1 MGDPVATSAV
11 RRVLVAGAGLAGTA
25 AAIALAAG
33 GVLTELLLSSAELDD
48 ALWAAFT
55 ARRFERA
62 RAVVEASCR
71 LTQWQLDHEQGDVM
85 ALMASITAL
94 ITEPA

>member
-1 MGDPVATSAV
+1 MGNLAATSAV
-11 RRVLVAGAGLAGTA
+11 SHVLIAGAGLAGAA
-25 AAIALAAG
+25 AAIRLAAG

-55 ARRFERA
+55 TRRFGRA
-62 RAVVEASCR
+62 KAVVEASCR

-85 ALMASITAL
+85 GLIAAINAL
-94 ITEPA
+94 ITQPA